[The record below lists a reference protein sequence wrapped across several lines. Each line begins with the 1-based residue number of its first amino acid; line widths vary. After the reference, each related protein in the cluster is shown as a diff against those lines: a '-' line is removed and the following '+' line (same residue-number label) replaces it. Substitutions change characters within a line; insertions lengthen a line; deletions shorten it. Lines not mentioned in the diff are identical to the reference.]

1 MLFRWWNFYLGCVVS
16 VFGVE
21 RLQWWLW
28 SRSCLLGGSAKESRD
43 CQFMAISLRSGENK
57 AEKLFYFCHCCVTW
71 LWRQARCGGS
81 PPGTSMVARSHN
93 LLVFLYLTHDL
104 SLNASPFVKLVALGT
119 ADRAMWSRER
129 LGWLLRSSLA
139 ACELGDRSGCVMCP
153 SSEILGLCLLVF
165 FLSVCVAHV
174 SA

>member
-1 MLFRWWNFYLGCVVS
+1 M
-16 VFGVE
+16 FGVE

-43 CQFMAISLRSGENK
+43 SQFMAISLQRGKNK
-57 AEKLFYFCHCCVTW
+57 AEKLFYFLHCCVTW
-71 LWRQARCGGS
+71 LWRQARWEQPCGHGQPTRNQCGGQVPRS
-81 PPGTSMVARSHN
+81 PS
-93 LLVFLYLTHDL
+93 L
-104 SLNASPFVKLVALGT
+104 SLLDPWFVFAERDPPLLVKLVALGT
-119 ADRAMWSRER
+119 AGRATWSHER

-139 ACELGDRSGCVMCP
+139 ACELGDRSGCVMCS

-165 FLSVCVAHV
+165 FLSVCVAHG